1 MMFKIDVL
9 KKIYYNTKSAER
21 DLNLNTPV
29 PIRYLGQ
36 NRNVDINELLNR
48 VKIEKKNQIKN
59 KLFFLSVAALPISLI
74 GILLIFIQ

>member
-36 NRNVDINELLNR
+36 KRNVDINELLNR

-59 KLFFLSVAALPISLI
+59 KLFFLGLAVLPISLI
-74 GILLIFIQ
+74 GFLLISI

>member
-1 MMFKIDVL
+1 ML
-9 KKIYYNTKSAER
+9 KNIYYNTKSAER

-36 NRNVDINELLNR
+36 KRNVDINELLNR

-59 KLFFLSVAALPISLI
+59 KLFFLGLAVMPISFI
-74 GILLIFIQ
+74 GILLIFI